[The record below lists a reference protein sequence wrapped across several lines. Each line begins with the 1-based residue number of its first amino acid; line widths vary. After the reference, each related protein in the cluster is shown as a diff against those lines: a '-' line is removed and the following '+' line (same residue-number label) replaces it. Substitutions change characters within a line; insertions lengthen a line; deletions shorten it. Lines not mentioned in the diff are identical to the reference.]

1 LGSERIV
8 GGAPMVYVPSG
19 EFTMGYNSG
28 AASEQPAHPVF
39 LNGFWIDKYEVSVK
53 LYAACAGQ
61 GCPPTPPGP
70 NWKSNYF
77 SDFQNT
83 NNPVINVTWVEAS
96 AYCAAV
102 GKRLP
107 TEAEWE
113 KAARGTDARL
123 YPWGNDWRAECAQY
137 GWSPVKGH
145 YQTYADV
152 DGYSTFNC
160 PGPYGLTNMAGNVW
174 EWVADWYDANY
185 YKNQVRDNPKGPSSS
200 AFRIIRGGSVTDQ
213 PPDLRTTIRFPLT
226 PDTRKDNVGFRC
238 AQ

>member
-1 LGSERIV
+1 
-8 GGAPMVYVPSG
+8 MVYVPSG
-19 EFTMGYNSG
+19 EFTTGYNSG

-39 LNGFWIDKYEVSVK
+39 LNGFWIDKYEVPVK
-53 LYAACAGQ
+53 LYRACMGQ
-61 GCPPTPPGP
+61 GCPATPPGP
-70 NWKSNYF
+70 NWKDNYF
-77 SDFQNT
+77 NDFQNT

-107 TEAEWE
+107 TEVEWE
-113 KAARGTDARL
+113 KAARGNDARL
-123 YPWGNDWRAECAQY
+123 YPWGNDWRFECAQY
-137 GWSPVKGH
+137 GWSPTKGH

-152 DGYSTFNC
+152 DGYSNLNC
-160 PGPYGLTNMAGNVW
+160 PSPYGLTNMAGNVW
-174 EWVADWYDANY
+174 EWVVDWYDANY
-185 YKNQVRDNPKGPSSS
+185 YKNQLRDNPKGPSSGV
-200 AFRIIRGGSVTDQ
+200 FRIIRGGSVLEL